1 MEVKITDDGSIT
13 LFSEQFNQHYHSK
26 FGAKTESDRVFLEL
40 GFEFAA
46 EKFEKIKIFEM
57 GFGTG
62 LNACLSSLSAEKLK
76 VKTSYFGIEKFPVDA
91 NVHEKFPDDLGFFH
105 QSAWNEEVQINDF
118 FVFKKQNISLEEVEL
133 GNDYN
138 LIFYDAFAPE
148 AQPELWTDVIFKKM
162 HDSLVPGG
170 ILTTY
175 CSKAYVQRNLKTAG
189 FVVEKHPGPPHK
201 REVIRAIK
209 QI

>member
-40 GFEFAA
+40 GFTYTA
-46 EKFEKIKIFEM
+46 EKFENIKIFEM

-62 LNACLSSLSAEKLK
+62 LNAWLSAVAAEKSK
-76 VKTSYFGIEKFPVDA
+76 INTSYFGIEKYPVKSEI
-91 NVHEKFPDDLGFFH
+91 HEKFPVDLRLFH
-105 QSAWNEEVQINDF
+105 QSTWDEEVQINDF
-118 FVFKKQNISLEEVEL
+118 FVFKKQKISLEEVDL
-133 GNDYN
+133 RNDFN
-138 LIFYDAFAPE
+138 LIYYDAFAPE
-148 AQPELWTDVIFKKM
+148 AQPELWTEEVFKKLF
-162 HDSLVPGG
+162 DALVLGG

-175 CSKAYVQRNLKTAG
+175 CSKAYVQRNLKAAG
-189 FVVEKHPGPPHK
+189 FSIEKHLGPPHK
-201 REVIRAIK
+201 REVLRAIK

>member
-40 GFEFAA
+40 GFTYAA
-46 EKFEKIKIFEM
+46 EKFENIKIFEM

-62 LNACLSSLSAEKLK
+62 LNAWLSALSAEKFKL
-76 VKTSYFGIEKFPVDA
+76 KTSYFGIEKFPVEA
-91 NVHEKFPDDLGFFH
+91 KIYEKFPDDLRVFH
-105 QSAWNEEVQINDF
+105 QSEWNKDVQINELF
-118 FVFKKQNISLEEVEL
+118 IFKKQNISLEEIEVES
-133 GNDYN
+133 DFN
-138 LIFYDAFAPE
+138 LIYYDAFAPE
-148 AQPELWTDVIFKKM
+148 AQPELWTEEIFKKLF
-162 HDSLVPGG
+162 DALVIGG

-175 CSKAYVQRNLKTAG
+175 CSKGYVQRNLKAAG
-189 FVVEKHPGPPHK
+189 FIVEKHPGPPHK
-201 REVIRAIK
+201 REVLRAIK